1 MFLQFKYNNL
11 WINFGKWSTIK
22 LWCMWEILCP
32 CWKTICNASFTYHL
46 STFILSWEKECK
58 WLSRVTV
65 FPVCTGCLVTSWD
78 GTWGPLQKSLSI
90 MAVCGSWLKTHYL
103 VDMIFQ
109 NRRNKKL
116 VKVTWAKTRK
126 IINPE
131 LRCGSSPVFKNPYNG
146 GKCTIFF
153 QKLKT
158 AQLKQ
163 A

>member
-109 NRRNKKL
+109 NGRNKKL
-116 VKVTWAKTRK
+116 VKVFEQKQEKSLTQSLGVGLVLFSK
-126 IINPE
+126 IPIMGE
-131 LRCGSSPVFKNPYNG
+131 SAQFSFKN
-146 GKCTIFF
+146 
-153 QKLKT
+153 
-158 AQLKQ
+158 
-163 A
+163 